1 MTLQEKEKA
10 NGEYKGRAMKVNRRE
25 GEGRAV
31 SRGKNREKEDTE
43 NGSTEREGG
52 MYVEMGW
59 ETIETERKA
68 S

>member
-1 MTLQEKEKA
+1 MENIRVESHEGQPA
-10 NGEYKGRAMKVNRRE
+10 E
-25 GEGRAV
+25 GEGKAV
-31 SRGKNREKEDTE
+31 SRGKNRKKEDSK

>member
-1 MTLQEKEKA
+1 
-10 NGEYKGRAMKVNRRE
+10 MKVNRRE